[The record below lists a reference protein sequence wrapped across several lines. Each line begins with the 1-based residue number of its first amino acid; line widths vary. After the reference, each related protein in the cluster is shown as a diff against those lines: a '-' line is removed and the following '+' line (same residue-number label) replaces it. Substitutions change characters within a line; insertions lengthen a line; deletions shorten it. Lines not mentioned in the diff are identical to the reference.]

1 MDDPCQEMSFMFNL
15 HMSKEL
21 RPIATLSNSLLPLF
35 KANKHY
41 TVILKAVLIK
51 FN

>member
-1 MDDPCQEMSFMFNL
+1 MDDPCQEMSFMFNVQ
-15 HMSKEL
+15 MSKEL
-21 RPIATLSNSLLPLF
+21 RPIATLPNSLLLLF

-41 TVILKAVLIK
+41 TVILKAVSIK